1 MLDIKRLDHFGLAA
15 GEIKDLGLIEL
26 SDSHFEKDD
35 KENISTGE
43 AVAGMIYSIP
53 ILVVV

>member
-1 MLDIKRLDHFGLAA
+1 MAA